1 MRRRTWLSAE
11 LPIALSFTLALT
23 FALMLSR
30 TLVPASLHAQE
41 RHVFNPPG
49 APTNLPFSNGIQ
61 VGDMLWVA
69 GTEGVVSGDIESE
82 TRTALENVRK
92 VLDAAGYTPGE
103 VVQVTVYLTDIND
116 FDKMNSVYKTFFPD
130 PKPTRTTVQ
139 VAHLV
144 NNAKIEITSVA
155 VHTKERMHNAANE
168 HGGSSR

>member
-1 MRRRTWLSAE
+1 MSRSTWLRSQLVIARWSRPCTALCSA
-11 LPIALSFTLALT
+11 LWCATCIALCVAIG
-23 FALMLSR
+23 
-30 TLVPASLHAQE
+30 PAPLRAQD

-49 APTNLPFSNGIQ
+49 APTDLPFSNGIQ

-82 TRTALENVRK
+82 TRTALQNVKK
-92 VLDAAGYTPGE
+92 VLDAAGYQPSE

-116 FDKMNSVYKTFFPD
+116 FDKMNGVYRTFFPD

-144 NNAKIEITSVA
+144 HDAKIEITSVA
-155 VHTKERMHNAANE
+155 IHSHAGKPR
-168 HGGSSR
+168 